1 MAAFKNIKPGQ
12 ILFTVSR
19 RKMGNTNLSSIV
31 VHRVCVV
38 SVDEDRQTVMASW
51 NGNPPREYRIREY
64 SKWKVSEPV
73 TVPTF
78 GGLGKRL
85 ATREEKAAIKAAGR
99 EQA

>member
-19 RKMGNTNLSSIV
+19 HRMGNTTASTV
-31 VHRVCVV
+31 AVHKVSVE
-38 SVDEDRQTVMASW
+38 SVDEETQTVIASW
-51 NGNPPREYRIREY
+51 NSNKSRKYYPSEY
-64 SKWKVSEPV
+64 SKWKVREPV
-73 TVPTF
+73 TVPTW